1 MKNWPF
7 CLNNLTLILTL
18 QEIGSRGARKTAGD
32 LVATVAVFV
41 RPSVDPKATAAEKGG
56 VTVLSGLRM
65 YLQRN
70 TTVASKKVGIMSWL
84 EISTVYHTMH

>member
-1 MKNWPF
+1 M
-7 CLNNLTLILTL
+7 
-18 QEIGSRGARKTAGD
+18 
-32 LVATVAVFV
+32 ATVAVFV

>member
-1 MKNWPF
+1 M
-7 CLNNLTLILTL
+7 
-18 QEIGSRGARKTAGD
+18 D

-65 YLQRN
+65 YLQRT
-70 TTVASKKVGIMSWL
+70 TTVASNQVDSLALPHCLGMPYWLYQLVLSWYL
-84 EISTVYHTMH
+84 HQP